1 MSAHTAPSVVDLR
14 FEHHR
19 AAARLLAVETATP
32 RLSWRISSA
41 PDGWRQEEY
50 EVEVTRGGEEGHE
63 TEVVTVKSAKQILVP
78 WPTTP
83 LASRQTATV
92 RIRVRGRTE
101 DVGHAA
107 VPIGAEAASQPGA
120 DATPVSADGSAWS
133 PWSARVEVEAALLD
147 AADWEAAFIA
157 PVDIGGVGERAPVI
171 SRTVEVPE
179 GLLAARLRATA
190 HGVCEPRI
198 NDVRVDD
205 SVLNPGWTSY
215 THRLQVVT
223 WDVTELLHPGTNRV
237 DVLLGNGWWRGH
249 LGYLGDTA
257 VYGDRLALAAQ
268 LELTTADGTHTV
280 IATDESWTAAES
292 AVVADDLYDGQS
304 TDLRLAGPSAS
315 AHRVEI
321 VSAAPSG
328 AARGATSPKLVPQVA
343 PRIRPTGALP
353 AQRVWNSPSGK
364 TLVDFGQ
371 NAVGV
376 VRLTVRGLES
386 GTEIT
391 IRHAEVLE
399 DGELGIRPLRAA
411 RATDT
416 WILSDAGEHVL
427 QPTLTLHG
435 LRYAEVSGIPDLAA
449 QDVELVIIGSDLE
462 PAGAFRCSH
471 PLLNQ
476 LHDNVVWSTRGNFV
490 SIPTDCPQR
499 DERLGWTGDIQAFA
513 PTAAYLFDTTSFL
526 QSWLIDLAAEQY
538 ADGGV
543 RHFTPTFEPTVK
555 HAPAAAWGDAATLV
569 PWAVYEATGDP
580 EVLRAQLPSM
590 RAWVDRVAALAGE
603 DRIWSGGFQFG
614 DWLDPTAPPDRP
626 ADAKADPDVVATA
639 YFARS
644 ARVVAD
650 TADSLNEAVVA
661 AHYRRLADE
670 ARAAFNRAFV
680 TPVGRIH
687 SDAQTVYALAI
698 CWGLLPTAQQW
709 AFAGERLADLV
720 RLSGFHIATGFV
732 GTPLVIPALVATGH
746 ADVAGRLLLQT
757 ECPSWLYPVTMGATT
772 IWERWDSMLPN
783 GDINPGE
790 MTSFNH
796 YALGAVAD
804 WLHRGLAGL
813 SPAVPGWGH
822 VEIAPA
828 PIDGVTSAATSHL
841 SPYGRIA
848 VSWEVH
854 NGVLELTADLPVGVT
869 GTVRL
874 PDDSP
879 DTAAVDIG
887 PGHHAFAA
895 PLPARERPRPRTV
908 RELMDDPAAWEA
920 LIAVMA
926 DAGDLTVDSAGLAR
940 RMRPLLDRPPST
952 IAPELTPDPRFA
964 PPGLRERIETV
975 IGAAIKE
982 LR

>member
-19 AAARLLAVETATP
+19 ATSRLLAVETAAP
-32 RLSWRISSA
+32 RLSWRVIGA
-41 PDGWRQEEY
+41 PAGWRQDAY
-50 EVEVTRGGEEGHE
+50 EVEVTSTDGNSTR
-63 TEVVTVKSAKQILVP
+63 VTVESAEQILVP
-78 WPTTP
+78 WPTAP
-83 LASRQTATV
+83 LASRQAATLRV
-92 RIRVRGRTE
+92 RVRGGAG
-101 DVGHAA
+101 DVASTPTGGDA
-107 VPIGAEAASQPGA
+107 VRPDSPEPAEVA
-120 DATPVSADGSAWS
+120 AWS
-133 PWSARVEVEAALLD
+133 PWSAPAEVEAALFDD
-147 AADWEAAFIA
+147 AEWEGAFIS
-157 PVDIGGVGERAPVI
+157 PVGIGGVGERAPIV
-171 SRTVEVPE
+171 STVVEVPE
-179 GLLAARLRATA
+179 DLVAARLRATA
-190 HGVCEPRI
+190 HGICEPRI
-198 NDVRVDD
+198 NGVRVDD
-205 SVLNPGWTSY
+205 SLLNPGWTSY

-223 WDVTELLHPGTNRV
+223 WDVTDLLHPGTNIL

-249 LGYLGDTA
+249 LGYYGDAA

-268 LELTTADGTHTV
+268 LELTTADGARTT
-280 IATDESWTAAES
+280 IATDTDWLARES
-292 AVVADDLYDGQS
+292 AVVADDLYDGQT

-416 WILSDAGEHVL
+416 WILPDAGEHVL

-650 TADSLNEAVVA
+650 TADRLNEAVVA

-746 ADVAGRLLLQT
+746 VNVAGRLLLQT

>member
-32 RLSWRISSA
+32 RLSWRISGA
-41 PDGWRQEEY
+41 PDGWRQEGY
-50 EVEVTRGGEEGHE
+50 EVEVTRAGGEGHE
-63 TEVVTVKSAKQILVP
+63 TEVATVKSAEQILVP

-83 LASRQTATV
+83 LASRQSATV
-92 RIRVRGRTE
+92 RIRVRGRT
-101 DVGHAA
+101 DHVDRAA
-107 VPIGAEAASQPGA
+107 FPSGAEAAQPGA
-120 DATPVSADGSAWS
+120 GAPPASAEDSAWS

-147 AADWEAAFIA
+147 AAEWEAAFIA
-157 PVDIGGVGERAPVI
+157 PVDIGGVGERAPVV
-171 SRTVEVPE
+171 SRTIEVPD
-179 GLLAARLRATA
+179 GLLTARLRATA
-190 HGVCEPRI
+190 HGVCEPSI
-198 NDVRVDD
+198 NGVRVDD

-223 WDVTELLHPGTNRV
+223 WDVTELLQPGTNRI

-249 LGYLGDTA
+249 LGYLGDAA

-268 LELTTADGTHTV
+268 LELTAADGTRTV
-280 IATDESWTAAES
+280 IVTDESWTAAES
-292 AVVADDLYDGQS
+292 AVVADDLYDGQT
-304 TDLRLAGPSAS
+304 TDLRLADSGAS

-328 AARGATSPKLVPQVA
+328 AARGATSPKLVPQAA

-353 AQRVWNSPSGK
+353 ARRVWNSPSGK

-376 VRLTVRGLES
+376 TRLTVRGLEA

-399 DGELGIRPLRAA
+399 DGELGTRPLRGA

-416 WILSDAGEHVL
+416 WILPDAGEHVL
-427 QPTLTLHG
+427 RPTLTLHG
-435 LRYAEVSGIPDLAA
+435 LRYAEVSGVPDLAA
-449 QDVELVIIGSDLE
+449 QDIELIIIGSDLE
-462 PAGAFRCSH
+462 PAGTFACSH
-471 PLLNQ
+471 PLLNR

-526 QSWLIDLAAEQY
+526 QSWLTDLAAEQY

-543 RHFTPTFEPTVK
+543 RHFTPTFEPAVRQ
-555 HAPAAAWGDAATLV
+555 APAAAWGDAATLV

-650 TADSLNEAVVA
+650 TADRLNEAVVA

-680 TPVGRIH
+680 TPAGRIH

-698 CWGLLPTAQQW
+698 CWGLLPTAQQR

-874 PDDSP
+874 PDHSP